1 MHEVK
6 GLSKMKKIRKSLIY
20 IVSAF
25 SAVVAIGMF
34 WLSEEKTG
42 DVKIT
47 QAVNEEK
54 QANVVDNG
62 ANMKY
67 MVKEYYGNIGV
78 YIFAEDE
85 YVLISIK
92 DFDVSKLPEADIL
105 ALRDG
110 IFLESQEDMLQI
122 LEDYTS

>member
-1 MHEVK
+1 MFP
-6 GLSKMKKIRKSLIY
+6 L
-20 IVSAF
+20 F